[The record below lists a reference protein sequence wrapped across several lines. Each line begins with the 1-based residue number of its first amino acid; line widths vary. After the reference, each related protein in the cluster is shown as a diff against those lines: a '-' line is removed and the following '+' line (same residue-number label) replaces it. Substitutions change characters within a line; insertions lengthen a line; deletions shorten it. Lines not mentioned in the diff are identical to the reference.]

1 MSSTLVIHAHP
12 RPGQSVVTQALFDAL
27 APLEHTALR
36 SLYALYP
43 DFDIDVAAE
52 QEALSRADLVIW
64 LAPVHWYSVPALLK
78 HWVDQVLA
86 HGWAY
91 GQGADALRG
100 KTAWWVASAGGALDT
115 YAPGGVHMRP
125 FADFVAPIEHTARF
139 CGMHWLPPFVV
150 HGGHS
155 CSTQQLADARSG
167 LLAQLAQ
174 HLATR
179 PSTAAPSPV
188 SQQTTQVHP

>member
-1 MSSTLVIHAHP
+1 MPATLVIHAHP

-52 QEALSRADLVIW
+52 QEALSRADLIIW

-78 HWVDQVLA
+78 HWFDQVLTD
-86 HGWAY
+86 GWAY
-91 GQGADALRG
+91 GHGGKALRG
-100 KTAWWVASAGGALDT
+100 KTVWWVASAGGAEAA
-115 YAPGGVHMRP
+115 YATGGAHMRP
-125 FADFVAPIEHTARF
+125 FADYVAPIEHTARF

-155 CSTQQLADARSG
+155 CTTQQVADARTG
-167 LLAQLAQ
+167 LLQCLQQ
-174 HLATR
+174 HLSAL
-179 PSTAAPSPV
+179 P
-188 SQQTTQVHP
+188 TTQDPS

>member
-1 MSSTLVIHAHP
+1 MAQPAEPAQRYDPTHDPLVTP
-12 RPGQSVVTQALFDAL
+12 GPGQGQAY
-27 APLEHTALR
+27 APT
-36 SLYALYP
+36 
-43 DFDIDVAAE
+43 
-52 QEALSRADLVIW
+52 
-64 LAPVHWYSVPALLK
+64 
-78 HWVDQVLA
+78 
-86 HGWAY
+86 
-91 GQGADALRG
+91 
-100 KTAWWVASAGGALDT
+100 WWVASAGGALDT

-155 CSTQQLADARSG
+155 CSTQQLANARSG